1 VKGENLKDFV
11 KKGGFKKYS
20 LKEKRKQILEMFRG
34 IVDGVRF
41 IHRAGIIHSDIKHVN
56 VVVQENTMNPFVID
70 LGSGIEA
77 NNLVE
82 G

>member
-1 VKGENLKDFV
+1 
-11 KKGGFKKYS
+11 
-20 LKEKRKQILEMFRG
+20 MFRG

-56 VVVQENTMNPFVID
+56 VVVQENTLNPFVID